1 MKMKKMILTG
11 AVLAATTLTS
21 LTNVQADTTFK
32 DVPTDHWSYKAIM
45 DLKEKNI
52 VAGYGNGI
60 YGFGDSITRG
70 QVARLLYVYLKP
82 VDVDAKFQNPFTDI
96 KGTMFEKEILAITNA
111 GIMSGYGNGKFGPNE
126 VLNREQLAA
135 VLTQA
140 FQLKATTVTTFK
152 DVDKNY
158 WATKAIS
165 ALQESKIAAGT
176 GSNLFEPKRV
186 VTREQ
191 YAQFLYNGI
200 KSVNKP
206 ETKPETKPGV
216 TPIGI
221 PNALVTDD
229 FFFDRYSIEISPVRE
244 QSISK
249 QGQNLVTEVNKK
261 YNANLRYRYVAS
273 EIDLYTPN
281 LPRMI
286 DSHGSFSFVG
296 KDAENFYFVFV
307 VDKSTVEL
315 AKNWMHMI
323 NPNFTLDKEID
334 KLVNPNLELKKEID
348 SFVKNNKDYI
358 NRFEKDNHSVE
369 IAISPLHSIG
379 PGESVVTLN
388 PDYSILHV
396 SVQAK

>member
-11 AVLAATTLTS
+11 AVLAATTLTT

-60 YGFGDSITRG
+60 FGFGDSITRG

-96 KGTMFEKEILAITNA
+96 KGSMFEKEILAITKA

-126 VLNREQLAA
+126 VLTREQLAA

-140 FQLKATTVTTFK
+140 FDLKGTTVTTFK

-165 ALQESKIAAGT
+165 AVQESKIAAGT

-296 KDAENFYFVFV
+296 KDADNFYFVFV

-334 KLVNPNLELKKEID
+334 KLVNPNPEFKKEID

-369 IAISPLHSIG
+369 IAISPLHSIS

>member
-296 KDAENFYFVFV
+296 KDADNFYFVFV

-334 KLVNPNLELKKEID
+334 KLVNPNPELKKEID

-369 IAISPLHSIG
+369 IAISPLHSIS

>member
-1 MKMKKMILTG
+1 MKP
-11 AVLAATTLTS
+11 A
-21 LTNVQADTTFK
+21 
-32 DVPTDHWSYKAIM
+32 
-45 DLKEKNI
+45 
-52 VAGYGNGI
+52 
-60 YGFGDSITRG
+60 
-70 QVARLLYVYLKP
+70 
-82 VDVDAKFQNPFTDI
+82 DVDDKFKNPFTDI
-96 KGTMFEKEILAITNA
+96 KGSMFEKEILAITKA
-111 GIMSGYGNGKFGPNE
+111 GIMRGYGDGKFGPNE

-135 VLTQA
+135 VLAQA
-140 FQLKATTVTTFK
+140 FQLKATTVTTFT

-165 ALQESKIAAGT
+165 AVQESKIAAGT

-200 KSVNKP
+200 KSVNKSEIKP
-206 ETKPETKPGV
+206 EKKPETKPGV

-221 PNALVTDD
+221 PNALVTED

-244 QSISK
+244 KSISK

-261 YNANLRYRYVAS
+261 YNANFRYRCVAS

-281 LPRMI
+281 LPKMI

-296 KDAENFYFVFV
+296 KDEDNFYFVFV

-334 KLVNPNLELKKEID
+334 K
-348 SFVKNNKDYI
+348 
-358 NRFEKDNHSVE
+358 
-369 IAISPLHSIG
+369 
-379 PGESVVTLN
+379 
-388 PDYSILHV
+388 
-396 SVQAK
+396 

>member
-296 KDAENFYFVFV
+296 KDADNFYFVFV

-348 SFVKNNKDYI
+348 SVLKNNKDYI

-369 IAISPLHSIG
+369 IAISPLHSIS

>member
-1 MKMKKMILTG
+1 
-11 AVLAATTLTS
+11 
-21 LTNVQADTTFK
+21 
-32 DVPTDHWSYKAIM
+32 
-45 DLKEKNI
+45 
-52 VAGYGNGI
+52 
-60 YGFGDSITRG
+60 
-70 QVARLLYVYLKP
+70 
-82 VDVDAKFQNPFTDI
+82 
-96 KGTMFEKEILAITNA
+96 
-111 GIMSGYGNGKFGPNE
+111 
-126 VLNREQLAA
+126 
-135 VLTQA
+135 
-140 FQLKATTVTTFK
+140 
-152 DVDKNY
+152 
-158 WATKAIS
+158 
-165 ALQESKIAAGT
+165 
-176 GSNLFEPKRV
+176 
-186 VTREQ
+186 
-191 YAQFLYNGI
+191 
-200 KSVNKP
+200 P

-221 PNALVTDD
+221 PNALVTED

-244 QSISK
+244 KSISK

-261 YNANLRYRYVAS
+261 YNTNFKYRYVAS

-296 KDAENFYFVFV
+296 KDEDNFYFVFV

-334 KLVNPNLELKKEID
+334 KLVNPNPEFKKEID

-369 IAISPLHSIG
+369 IAISPLHSIS

>member
-60 YGFGDSITRG
+60 FGFGDSIKRG

-96 KGTMFEKEILAITNA
+96 KGYMFEKEILAITKA
-111 GIMSGYGNGKFGPNE
+111 GIMSGYGDGKFGPNE

-140 FQLKATTVTTFK
+140 FDLKATTVTTFK
-152 DVDKNY
+152 DVEKNY

-165 ALQESKIAAGT
+165 AVQESKIAAGT

-206 ETKPETKPGV
+206 ETKPEKKPGV

-261 YNANLRYRYVAS
+261 YNANFRYRYVAS

-296 KDAENFYFVFV
+296 KDADNFYFVFV

-334 KLVNPNLELKKEID
+334 KLVNPNPEFKKEID

-369 IAISPLHSIG
+369 IAISPLHSIS